1 MRKTIYFMRHGETD
15 WNRENRLQGH
25 RNTPLNDTGVRQAQ
39 ECGRRLS
46 AAGMTFDAV
55 VSSSLDRAVTTA
67 VYAASC
73 RREDV
78 LIDDRLLEI
87 AYGKYEGSTF
97 ADLKDDMF
105 AFLRDP
111 DHVPPPATVESIPSL
126 MERTGRFL
134 QDIESIPGENILVV
148 THGVAIRA
156 LMGHLT
162 GQHGRAVWGMP
173 VENCELYKTVYEDGR
188 FTPAELYRPE

>member
-1 MRKTIYFMRHGETD
+1 
-15 WNRENRLQGH
+15 
-25 RNTPLNDTGVRQAQ
+25 
-39 ECGRRLS
+39 
-46 AAGMTFDAV
+46 MTFDAV

-111 DHVPPPATVESIPSL
+111 DHVSPPATVESIPSL
-126 MERTGRFL
+126 MERTGRFYRISSPFRGKYPCRHPRRG
-134 QDIESIPGENILVV
+134 DS
-148 THGVAIRA
+148 GVDGPSDRPARQGRVGHAGGKLRA
-156 LMGHLT
+156 L
-162 GQHGRAVWGMP
+162 
-173 VENCELYKTVYEDGR
+173 KTVYEDGR
-188 FTPAELYRPE
+188 FTPAELYRPK